1 MLSISRCRSS
11 PGNISQY
18 YAQERIG
25 YYGQG
30 MENRGLW
37 QGSGARALNLPDA
50 VTASAF
56 SHLLTGHMPDGR
68 TALVKNA
75 GSTGRHSSWDLTFS
89 APKSVSTLWAV
100 APPEMRAQI
109 ASAHAGAVKEAVGQ
123 LERWVGVIRR
133 GKAGKVL
140 EPAGWV
146 FATFQHS
153 TSRTNDPQL
162 HTHCVLINAGV
173 GESGATASIS
183 TVRLFQARTSIGALY
198 QAGLADRLKRD
209 LGLNP
214 VFDKVG
220 FKLDGVPSELCRAFS
235 QRRIAMEKA
244 LNGGGEN
251 SSLAAAHAAITTR
264 PRKTSLPTEQL
275 FAHWREVAMS
285 VGWSEE
291 KAARLCKQ
299 SGPTMRVSPEALAK
313 EIREACNRMEPTRRD
328 RTRVSRAALEA
339 SIRLGAD
346 ADALAAAFKMVKIL
360 GFPKVKIRERR
371 DERGQQHTRPA
382 PEAISRNNELQNAS
396 NTVVSPVA
404 RPPHSIPRPTVEQ
417 VAGGAALQT
426 VADPTLQQ
434 IHPGARPDGMPQ
446 QAVPRRDPVPVNG
459 DRSSESHGTHPGDS
473 LATGGIGNAN
483 QKSASRNHTHQR
495 GAASIRYGRGHLKVH
510 SLKANREFK
519 RRLWAEWG
527 KVHPEFQ
534 THRRLEKL
542 AVDLAGKT
550 GASGAAVV
558 ENTSKIVP
566 GNEWRGLHWRME
578 QLFPNSPVA
587 AIRGWRVPRLAY
599 GSPKSRWGR
608 VHWRQNILIGQ
619 VRWQTKRLFPNAPRW
634 SPFRELE
641 LPAVRFTPRWNIQKP
656 KSSIRVG
663 LRQDRA
669 GRIAALAAKLNRRDP
684 SERREGKSTGRVLHP
699 RPLSTFQHKPK
710 QQSLGRDRRETENV
724 LKRDRSR

>member
-1 MLSISRCRSS
+1 MLSISRCRSA

-18 YAQERIG
+18 YAQERLG

-30 MENRGLW
+30 MEDRGLW
-37 QGSGARALNLPDA
+37 QGAGARALNLPDA
-50 VTASAF
+50 VTSSAF

-68 TALVKNA
+68 TPLVKNA

-100 APPEMRAQI
+100 APPELRQQI
-109 ASAHAGAVKEAVGQ
+109 ASAHAGAVKEAVDQ

-173 GESGATASIS
+173 GQSGATGSIS

-220 FKLDGVPSELCRAFS
+220 FKLEGVPSELCRAFS
-235 QRRIAMEKA
+235 RRRIAMERVLK
-244 LNGGGEN
+244 GDGEN

-264 PRKTSLPTEQL
+264 PRKTLRPAEQL
-275 FAHWREVAMS
+275 FAHWREVAKS

-291 KAARLCKQ
+291 NAARLCKE
-299 SGPTMRVSPEALAK
+299 SGPAMRVSPETLAK
-313 EIREACNRMEPTRRD
+313 EIREACNRMDPTRRD

-346 ADALAAAFKMVKIL
+346 ADTLAAAFKMVKIL
-360 GFPKVKIRERR
+360 GFPKVKIRERH

-382 PEAISRNNELQNAS
+382 PDAVSQSNELQNAS
-396 NTVVSPVA
+396 NTVVNPVA
-404 RPPHSIPRPTVEQ
+404 RPPHSIPRHAVEQ
-417 VAGGAALQT
+417 VAGGAALQS

-446 QAVPRRDPVPVNG
+446 QAVPRHDPVPLNW
-459 DRSSESHGTHPGDS
+459 DRRSENHGAHPGD
-473 LATGGIGNAN
+473 TRVKGDTRNAH
-483 QKSASRNHTHQR
+483 QKSVRPIPTSPHR
-495 GAASIRYGRGHLKVH
+495 AAKIRYGREQLKVH
-510 SLKANREFK
+510 SLKANRKFK

-527 KVHPEFQ
+527 KIHPEFQ
-534 THRRLEKL
+534 TQSRLEEL
-542 AVDLAGKT
+542 AVELAGKT
-550 GASGAAVV
+550 GASAAAVV
-558 ENTSKIVP
+558 EHVSKIVP
-566 GNEWRGLHWRME
+566 GEKWRGLHWRMV
-578 QLFPNSPVA
+578 QLFPNSLLA
-587 AIRGWRVPRLAY
+587 GIRGLRLPRLAY

-619 VRWQTKRLFPNAPRW
+619 VRWQTKRIFPKAPRW
-634 SPFRELE
+634 SPFREWE
-641 LPAVRFTPRWNIQKP
+641 LPAVRFTPRWRLKKP
-656 KSSIRVG
+656 KNSIRVKAS
-663 LRQDRA
+663 QDRA
-669 GRIAALAAKLNRRDP
+669 RRLVALAAKLNRRDP
-684 SERREGKSTGRVLHP
+684 SERREGRSTGRDLRS

-710 QQSLGRDRRETENV
+710 QQSLGRGRREAENV
-724 LKRDRSR
+724 LKHERSR